1 MHLDPSH
8 ENVVALIDRGIE
20 GPIVMLNLLRFRE
33 IADYSEFPELAPPA
47 PISGRAA
54 FDRYIEHT
62 LPYLEATGG
71 SLVMLADGGHFFVG
85 PMDERWDL
93 ALLVRQHS
101 LHDFFSF
108 ANNEEYLAGVGHR
121 TAAVEDTRL
130 LPLVEVGRD

>member
-1 MHLDPSH
+1 MFLDPSH
-8 ENVVALIDRGIE
+8 ENVVALVERAIE

-33 IADYSEFPELAPPA
+33 IADYTDFPELAPAA

-54 FDRYIEHT
+54 YDRYIEHT
-62 LPYLEATGG
+62 LPFLEATGG
-71 SLVMLADGGHFFVG
+71 SLVMVAEGGHFFVG

-93 ALLVRQHS
+93 ALLVRQRS

-108 ANNEEYLAGVGHR
+108 ASNEEYLAGVGHR

-130 LPLVEVGRD
+130 LPLVAVPDR